1 MAKQKAHVSEEKK
14 EKVKELGQKMK
25 KKTVMVVSI
34 KGLPS
39 AQYQDIKKKI
49 RDKATIH
56 VAKKSLV
63 DFALDHSGLK
73 ELHELV
79 PYVQDSTAILF
90 SDHDAFE
97 IAGMLY
103 DEKSPA
109 KAKAGQIAPFD
120 IEVKAGPTELVP
132 GPDISALSG
141 VGLTPKVENGKIS
154 VVKDKVILKEGEVIN
169 DKVASIMAKLDIV
182 PFKIGIEPVA
192 AFTDG
197 KVYENIKIDKEAL
210 MNDLEYS
217 YSRALP
223 FAAEIGFVNE
233 QTLDLIL
240 AKANAHEG
248 VINRIITGEPE
259 PVQTQEPQESTS
271 EEDKETKQEE
281 PKGEST
287 EGLASLFG

>member
-1 MAKQKAHVSEEKK
+1 MAKEKAHVSEVKK
-14 EKVKELGQKMK
+14 KKVKELAEKMK

-49 RDKATIH
+49 RKKATIH

-63 DFALDHSGLK
+63 DFALDHSGIK

-79 PYVQDSTAILF
+79 PFVEDSTAILF
-90 SDHDAFE
+90 SDTDAFE

-103 DEKSPA
+103 DEKSSA

-120 IEVKAGPTELVP
+120 IEVKAGPTDLVP

-154 VVKDKVILKEGEVIN
+154 VVKDKVILKEGGTITEKI
-169 DKVASIMAKLDIV
+169 ASIMAKLSII
-182 PFKIGIEPVA
+182 PFKIGIEPIA
-192 AFTDG
+192 AFDG
-197 KVYENIKIDKEAL
+197 DQKKVYANIKIDKEAV
-210 MNDLEYS
+210 MNDLEYF

-223 FAAEIGFVNE
+223 FAVEINYVNE
-233 QTLDLIL
+233 QTLDFLFSK
-240 AKANAHEG
+240 AKAYEG
-248 VINRIITGEPE
+248 VINRIMTGEPE
-259 PVQTQEPQESTS
+259 PVAVVAVSQSQTQE
-271 EEDKETKQEE
+271 ETKPEE
-281 PKGEST
+281 PKVEST
-287 EGLASLFG
+287 AGLASLFG